1 MRSQQKTEGRLLKQ
15 AQMLIPRLERL
26 TPDSSWAHRASGSRG
41 SLLRLSQRIE
51 AYSASG
57 QVPRIEEA
65 PDLAMLEEAI
75 TQGFS
80 NLERSCPGT
89 ISLK

>member
-1 MRSQQKTEGRLLKQ
+1 MRSQQKTEARLLKQ

-41 SLLRLSQRIE
+41 SLLRLSQRID

-57 QVPRIEEA
+57 QAPRVEEA
-65 PDLAMLEEAI
+65 HDLAMLEEAI
-75 TQGFS
+75 TQGFRILS
-80 NLERSCPGT
+80 EAARERFP
-89 ISLK
+89 